1 MVQIKTKQLSE
12 DTPMVETITTIAE
25 KLRYKYHSQDPF
37 EVAQML
43 HIHIW
48 ERDLGSMKGF
58 YNVVNRERYIVI
70 NQELSFEEKKVVC
83 AHELGHDRLHRHFA
97 QYTPF
102 RDIFLYDMAR
112 RPEREANIFGAA
124 FLISDTDIYENIEY
138 STKEIAQILHT
149 SEDYVK
155 LKIELL
161 SRRHNDLFDL
171 ISQKK

>member
-1 MVQIKTKQLSE
+1 
-12 DTPMVETITTIAE
+12 MVEMITAAAE
-25 KLRYKYHSQDPF
+25 KLRCKYHSQDPF

-48 ERDLGSMKGF
+48 ERNLGNMKGF
-58 YNVVNRERYIVI
+58 YNIVNRERYIVI
-70 NQELSFEEKKVVC
+70 NQELPFEEKRVVC

-102 RDIFLYDMAR
+102 RDICLYDMAR

-124 FLISDTDIYENIEY
+124 FLISDTDIYENAEY
-138 STKEIAQILHT
+138 STKQIAQILYT

-161 SRRHNDLFDL
+161 SRSQNNLFN
-171 ISQKK
+171 IVSQKK